1 MNKDSKIYIAGHNGL
16 MGSAIV
22 RQLQKQGYF
31 NLFTESSFNLDLR
44 NQDIVNRYI
53 KHISP
58 DYVFICAG
66 KVGGIGANMQYPV
79 EFIYD
84 NLMIQTNII
93 NSSYNYGVKKL
104 LALGSSCIY
113 PRFSQQPIKEEYLL
127 QGELEPT
134 NEYYALSKIAALK
147 MCDAYR
153 KQYGCDFI
161 SAMPTNLYGIND
173 NYDLNNSH
181 VIPALLRKVIV
192 AKNKNEEIE
201 IWGTGTVRR
210 EFLYSDDCADACIFL
225 MNNYSDF
232 GHVNIGTGED
242 IELNSLLEIICN
254 IVGYKWKIKHNLS
267 KADGM
272 KQKKLDVTKINNL
285 GWSATTSL
293 EDGIRKT
300 INSLDISKWI

>member
-16 MGSAIV
+16 MGSALC
-22 RQLQKQGYF
+22 RQLAKQGYK
-31 NLFTESSFNLDLR
+31 NIFTESSINLDLK
-44 NQDIVNRYI
+44 NQELVDRYI

-58 DYVFICAG
+58 EYVFICAG
-66 KVGGIGANMQYPV
+66 KVGGIGANIEYPAD
-79 EFIYD
+79 FIYD
-84 NLMIQTNII
+84 NLMIQTNVI
-93 NSSYNYGVKKL
+93 NSSYKHGVKKL

-113 PRFSQQPIKEEYLL
+113 PRLSEQPIKEEYLL

-134 NEYYALSKIAALK
+134 NEYYAVAKIAALK

-173 NYDLNNSH
+173 NYDLESSH
-181 VIPALLRKVIV
+181 VLPALLRKVLI
-192 AKNKNEEIE
+192 AKNKNEGIE
-201 IWGTGTVRR
+201 IWGTGFVKR
-210 EFLYSDDCADACIFL
+210 EFLYSEDCADACIFL

-242 IELNSLLEIICN
+242 IELNELLRTIL
-254 IVGYKWKIKHNLS
+254 KIADYNCTITHNLS

-272 KQKKLDVTKINNL
+272 KRKMLDVSKINNL
-285 GWSATTSL
+285 GWYAATSL
-293 EDGIRKT
+293 EEGIKKT

>member
-31 NLFTESSFNLDLR
+31 NIFTESSFNLDLR

-66 KVGGIGANMQYPV
+66 KVGGIGANMQYPA

-242 IELNSLLEIICN
+242 IELNSLLEIICD

-272 KQKKLDVTKINNL
+272 KQKRLDVAKINNL

-300 INSLDISKWI
+300 IKSLDISKWI

>member
-16 MGSAIV
+16 MGSALY
-22 RQLQKQGYF
+22 RQLSKQGYT
-31 NLFTESSFNLDLR
+31 NLFMESSLNLDLR
-44 NQDIVNRYI
+44 DQQLVDKYI
-53 KHISP
+53 QHIKP
-58 DYVFICAG
+58 EYVFVCAG
-66 KVGGIGANMQYPV
+66 KVGGIAANMQYPAN
-79 EFIYD
+79 FIYD
-84 NLMIQTNII
+84 NLMIQSNII
-93 NSSYNYGVKKL
+93 NSSYRHNVKKL

-134 NEYYALSKIAALK
+134 NEYYAIAKIAALK

-181 VIPALLRKVIV
+181 VLPALLRKVIT
-192 AKNKNEEIE
+192 AKSKNEEIE

-210 EFLYSDDCADACIFL
+210 EFLYSEDCAEACIFL

-232 GHVNIGTGED
+232 GHVNIGVGED
-242 IELNSLLEIICN
+242 IELNKLLEIICD
-254 IVGYKWKIKHNLS
+254 IIGYKWKIKHNLS

-272 KQKKLDVTKINNL
+272 KQKKLDVSKINNL

-293 EDGIRKT
+293 KDGIQKT
-300 INSLDISKWI
+300 LNSLDTSKWI

>member
-1 MNKDSKIYIAGHNGL
+1 MNKESKIYIAGHNGL
-16 MGSAIV
+16 MGSALY
-22 RQLQKQGYF
+22 RQLYRQGYT
-31 NLFTESSFNLDLR
+31 NLFTQSSINLDLR
-44 NQDIVNRYI
+44 NQTIVDRYI
-53 KHISP
+53 NYIKP
-58 DYVFICAG
+58 EYVFICAG
-66 KVGGIGANMQYPV
+66 KVGGIGANIEYPAD
-79 EFIYD
+79 FIYD
-84 NLMIQTNII
+84 NLMIQTNVIH
-93 NSSYNYGVKKL
+93 SSYKNGVKKL

-134 NEYYALSKIAALK
+134 NEYYAISKIAALK

-181 VIPALLRKVIV
+181 VLPALLRKVIT
-192 AKNKNEEIE
+192 AKSKNEEIE

-210 EFLYSDDCADACIFL
+210 EFLYSEDCADACIFL

-232 GHVNIGTGED
+232 GHVNIGVGED
-242 IELNSLLEIICN
+242 IELNKLLEIICD

-272 KQKKLDVTKINNL
+272 KQKKLDVSKINNL

-293 EDGIRKT
+293 EDGIKKT

>member
-1 MNKDSKIYIAGHNGL
+1 LI
-16 MGSAIV
+16 
-22 RQLQKQGYF
+22 Q
-31 NLFTESSFNLDLR
+31 
-44 NQDIVNRYI
+44 
-53 KHISP
+53 
-58 DYVFICAG
+58 
-66 KVGGIGANMQYPV
+66 ANV
-79 EFIYD
+79 IH
-84 NLMIQTNII
+84 
-93 NSSYNYGVKKL
+93 SSYKYGVKKL

-134 NEYYALSKIAALK
+134 NEYYAISKIAALK

-181 VIPALLRKVIV
+181 VLPALLRKVIT

-201 IWGTGTVRR
+201 IWGTGTVKR
-210 EFLYSDDCADACIFL
+210 EFLYSEDCADACIFL

-232 GHVNIGTGED
+232 GHVNIGVGED
-242 IELNSLLEIICN
+242 IELNKLLEIICE
-254 IVGYKWKIKHNLS
+254 IVGYKWKIRHDFS

-272 KQKKLDVTKINNL
+272 QQKKIDVSKINNL
-285 GWSATTSL
+285 GWSATTTL

-300 INSLDISKWI
+300 IKSLDISKWI

>member
-1 MNKDSKIYIAGHNGL
+1 MNKNSKIYVSGHNGL
-16 MGSAIV
+16 MGSALI
-22 RQLQKQGYF
+22 RQLSKKGYDNIF
-31 NLFTESSFNLDLR
+31 VQESQNLDLR
-44 NQDIVNRYI
+44 NQESVNKYI
-53 KHISP
+53 EYISP
-58 DYVFICAG
+58 DYVFVCAG
-66 KVGGIGANMQYPV
+66 KVGGIDANIKYPAD
-79 EFIYD
+79 FIYD
-84 NLMIQTNII
+84 NLMIQSNII
-93 NSSYNYGVKKL
+93 HASYKSGVKKL

-134 NEYYALSKIAALK
+134 NEYYAVAKIAALK

-181 VIPALLRKVIV
+181 VLPALLRKVIT
-192 AKNKNEEIE
+192 AKKENEEIK

-210 EFLYSDDCADACIFL
+210 EFLYSEDCADACIFL

-232 GHVNIGTGED
+232 GHVNIGVGED
-242 IELNSLLEIICN
+242 IELNTLLEIICD
-254 IVGYKWKIKHNLS
+254 IVGYKWKIKHDLS

-272 KQKKLDVTKINNL
+272 KRKKLDVSKINNL
-285 GWSATTSL
+285 GWRATTSL
-293 EDGIRKT
+293 EEGIRKT
-300 INSLDISKWI
+300 IDSLDISKWI